1 MLKVSEIPSYE
12 EFYGLIDNELSD
24 EDFQPNTSDDDLKE
38 IILIALGLLQD
49 FYLEVKYYTEY
60 DILSDRFE
68 QQLSKFNLEL
78 KEQLLVLLSDYMDSV
93 SSDYDLEYNLP
104 SHIVD
109 TKVDLEEI
117 IDAGVDSVTDT
128 LYADLK
134 DKATFYKEMAITT
147 GMFSLHSNFRRA
159 VRKLSNVVDYNS
171 QYLAKRIDRSY
182 NEFVY
187 GQEALFYWICSGRNT
202 CSWCYSIERESPLPL
217 SMLPIDHPNG
227 HCTIKP
233 VLPDVYSDE
242 YLEVVLR

>member
-24 EDFQPNTSDDDLKE
+24 DDFQPNTSDDDLKE

-78 KEQLLVLLSDYMDSV
+78 KEQLLVLLSDYMDIV

-128 LYADLK
+128 LYTDLMRS
-134 DKATFYKEMAITT
+134 EE
-147 GMFSLHSNFRRA
+147 RR
-159 VRKLSNVVDYNS
+159 VGKV
-171 QYLAKRIDRSY
+171 
-182 NEFVY
+182 
-187 GQEALFYWICSGRNT
+187 
-202 CSWCYSIERESPLPL
+202 
-217 SMLPIDHPNG
+217 
-227 HCTIKP
+227 
-233 VLPDVYSDE
+233 
-242 YLEVVLR
+242 

>member
-1 MLKVSEIPSYE
+1 MTFIEAK
-12 EFYGLIDNELSD
+12 
-24 EDFQPNTSDDDLKE
+24 DDDLKE

-49 FYLEVKYYTEY
+49 FYLEVKYYTES

-93 SSDYDLEYNLP
+93 SSDYDLEYDLP

-147 GMFSLHSNFRRA
+147 AMFSLHSNFRRA

-187 GQEALFYWICSGRNT
+187 GQEALLCSEFFQD
-202 CSWCYSIERESPLPL
+202 CL
-217 SMLPIDHPNG
+217 
-227 HCTIKP
+227 
-233 VLPDVYSDE
+233 
-242 YLEVVLR
+242 

>member
-1 MLKVSEIPSYE
+1 M
-12 EFYGLIDNELSD
+12 
-24 EDFQPNTSDDDLKE
+24 
-38 IILIALGLLQD
+38 
-49 FYLEVKYYTEY
+49 
-60 DILSDRFE
+60 
-68 QQLSKFNLEL
+68 
-78 KEQLLVLLSDYMDSV
+78 
-93 SSDYDLEYNLP
+93 
-104 SHIVD
+104 
-109 TKVDLEEI
+109 DLEEI

-202 CSWCYSIERESPLPL
+202 CPWCYSIERESPLPL